1 MMDEILHN
9 GVQFNEDMLVFYN
22 NNRFNMYNMPEMN
35 WGDQI
40 KFWNKYDED
49 MKNLY
54 GQSIFTGDGGLDKIT
69 DCKNE
74 MLDDLNTFFQ
84 NLYEMMDN
92 SDDDFSVVEG
102 EKEVIGMKPT

>member
-1 MMDEILHN
+1 
-9 GVQFNEDMLVFYN
+9 
-22 NNRFNMYNMPEMN
+22 
-35 WGDQI
+35 
-40 KFWNKYDED
+40 
-49 MKNLY
+49 
-54 GQSIFTGDGGLDKIT
+54 
-69 DCKNE
+69 